1 MSGPSRPPS
10 PRPPQ
15 QRSRRSWFVVGAVVA
30 VVVVAAV
37 IAVVATGGDD
47 NGPAGAA
54 PDDTQL
60 EVVAENQA
68 VDVVGTPLP
77 PLADG
82 VPDGAV
88 GTPAP
93 GLVGQSF
100 YDTPVEVTPGN
111 GSPYLLVFLA
121 HWCPHCQAEVPRLVG
136 WQEQGGVP
144 DGLQVV
150 AVSTAVSEERP
161 NYPPSKWLDKEGW
174 PWPVL
179 ADDEL
184 ATAAGAY
191 GVSGFP
197 FLVVVDADGNV
208 AGRTSGEKTVDELSA
223 FVAQSLGT

>member
-1 MSGPSRPPS
+1 MSGPRRPSS
-10 PRPPQ
+10 PRTT
-15 QRSRRSWFVVGAVVA
+15 SRRSNRTWLVVGGVVA

-37 IAVVATGGDD
+37 VALLVSGGDD
-47 NGPAGAA
+47 SSAGGAT
-54 PDDTQL
+54 DGTEL
-60 EVVAENQA
+60 EVIAENQA
-68 VDVVGTPLP
+68 VDVIGTPLP
-77 PLADG
+77 PLAQG
-82 VPDGAV
+82 VPDAAV
-88 GTPAP
+88 GTAAP

-121 HWCPHCQAEVPRLVG
+121 HWCPHCQAEVPVLVR
-136 WQEQGGVP
+136 WNEEGGVP

-161 NYPPSKWLDKEGW
+161 NYPPSEWLDEEGW
-174 PWPVL
+174 PWPAL

-197 FLVVVDADGNV
+197 FLVVVDAEGNV
-208 AGRTSGEKTVDELSA
+208 AGRTSGEKSIEELTA
-223 FVAQSLGT
+223 FVTQSLGA